1 MSDLIRREDA
11 LSALDREMKSWPA
24 RFTDYA
30 AGANASAGRVR
41 SFIAAMPA
49 DTVQAQID
57 AAVKAEREWWITSLA
72 PIRHQAAST
81 RGEQAYR
88 ELPSFVVNVLTALF
102 RKGDQP

>member
-1 MSDLIRREDA
+1 MSDLP
-11 LSALDREMKSWPA
+11 KSIWADPPDI
-24 RFTDYA
+24 FDDMSIWYNYPTEGQTEY
-30 AGANASAGRVR
+30 VR
-41 SFIAAMPA
+41 A

-88 ELPSFVVNVLTALF
+88 ELPSFVVNVLTALI
-102 RKGDQP
+102 RKGEEPSHD